1 MTGALVTSERRPLR
15 ARRGHTTRRSRLARL
30 AVGLGVALLASR
42 AEAKEYLLSVTRPN
56 NLVLVDPAARKV
68 ERVYP
73 VPGPGRYFSL
83 VPAPD
88 GRVAYLLTNAW
99 ESIVGIDLTTGAQ
112 VFRADFSSPDMRI
125 KGMMGLTVSRDGKE
139 LYAYQLPV
147 KLEADRM
154 LVQDTR
160 IVVYRTD
167 AGVKA
172 TPVRSFTAPRRI
184 GLLAMSTDGTRL
196 YAAGADLYV
205 MDPASGAI
213 LQTHKVR
220 SWERRDLKYAD
231 SMVMFPGFEQADVI
245 ASMYAGMRTDRP
257 ADDPAALVIGVW
269 TLDLKTGAF
278 RMTDLQTAPDPG
290 FSTVVNPV
298 RRTEAYM
305 SGKTLKRLDLE
316 KGIVL
321 KEVDLDH
328 DYWMVN
334 VSGDGQEVYV
344 GGNMNDISVYASDT
358 LERIGAIAMPEGA
371 DQTFATIRVVRR

>member
-1 MTGALVTSERRPLR
+1 MIGAPMATDTRDVR
-15 ARRGHTTRRSRLARL
+15 RRSRHATRHSRL
-30 AVGLGVALLASR
+30 AVLAFGLGVALGAPR
-42 AEAKEYLLSVTRPN
+42 AQAKEFLLSVTRPN

-68 ERVYP
+68 ERVYA
-73 VPGPGRYFSL
+73 VPGPGRYSSL

-88 GRVAYLLTNAW
+88 GRVAYLLTNGW
-99 ESIVGIDLTTGAQ
+99 ESIAGIDLATGDQ

-125 KGMMGLTVSRDGKE
+125 KGMMGLTPSRDGKE

-147 KLEADRM
+147 KLEPDRM
-154 LVQDTR
+154 LVQDAR

-172 TPVRSFTAPRRI
+172 TPVRSFPAPRRI

-205 MDPASGAI
+205 LDPATGAI

-220 SWERRDLKYAD
+220 SWDRRDLKYAD
-231 SMVMFPGFEQADVI
+231 SMLMFPGFEQSDVL
-245 ASMYAGMRTDRP
+245 ASLYAGMRPDRRP
-257 ADDPAALVIGVW
+257 DDPAAIVIGIW

-316 KGIVL
+316 KGRVL
-321 KEVDLDH
+321 KEVNLDH

-334 VSGDGQEVYV
+334 VSGDGREVYV
-344 GGNMNDISVYASDT
+344 GGNMSDISVYASDT
-358 LERIGAIAMPEGA
+358 LERIGAIAMPDGA
-371 DQTFATIRVVRR
+371 DQTFATIRIVRR